1 MDRRDVLKV
10 GAAAAL
16 AGCAAETSRP
26 AVPPP
31 MTPSEV
37 DGVLAELD
45 ATLGRMRAGAPNPE
59 VLLGAA
65 TDSLQ
70 MQRGH
75 ELVVKTFASMHL
87 AATFRELPTD
97 VQARPDV
104 QERMWRAMPE
114 MDDAMLSLTEV
125 MQKLTPAE
133 RKALQ
138 QRLKDDPE
146 LGMRVVEKLDE
157 QAKSVGVNAK
167 RRTQMRAAAAH
178 ATWRM
183 THQSVDSLLDECI
196 DKTRRVVERN
206 GRDAEMQRAV
216 AAKLTE
222 LGLFGPPEG
231 AGGAAHLTLASAVGG
246 GAQPA
251 HRASKVLLV
260 GGILL
265 GVGVLV
271 GGGGGLLVATGTFAG
286 VLLITAGALLGL
298 AALIVLIVG
307 AVMAAS
313 EPSDPADPEEA
324 K

>member
-59 VLLGAA
+59 VLLGAS
-65 TDSLQ
+65 TDSVQ

-167 RRTQMRAAAAH
+167 RRAQMRAAAAH

-222 LGLFGPPEG
+222 LGLFGPEG

-246 GAQPA
+246 GAPPA
-251 HRASKVLLV
+251 HRGSKVLLV
-260 GGILL
+260 GGVLL
-265 GVGVLV
+265 GVAVLV
-271 GGGGGLLVATGTFAG
+271 GGGGGLMVATGTFAG

-313 EPSDPADPEEA
+313 EPSDPPDPEEA